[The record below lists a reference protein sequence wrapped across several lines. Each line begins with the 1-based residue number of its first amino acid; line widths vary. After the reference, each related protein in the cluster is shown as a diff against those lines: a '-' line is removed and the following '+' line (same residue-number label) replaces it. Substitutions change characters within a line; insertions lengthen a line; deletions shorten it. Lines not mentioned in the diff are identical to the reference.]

1 VLMDVQMPQIGGL
14 EATRLWRERE
24 QELGL
29 KRLPIIAMTAH
40 AMRGDRERCIQ
51 AGMDG
56 YVSKPFQQATLQQ
69 EIEQVLG
76 SARQELMQD
85 ELEPSPVV
93 ETQFNRERALVMLQN
108 DALLLQRVAKVFL
121 QAAPGVCA
129 RLQQAAERQQADLLH
144 RAVHEVKGMAY
155 NLGAELLAQ
164 IAADMEKLA
173 RENRFAEAML
183 YYDRLLEQFDA
194 VTRVM
199 QEVATDPSV
208 PSAS

>member
-1 VLMDVQMPQIGGL
+1 
-14 EATRLWRERE
+14 
-24 QELGL
+24 
-29 KRLPIIAMTAH
+29 
-40 AMRGDRERCIQ
+40 
-51 AGMDG
+51 
-56 YVSKPFQQATLQQ
+56 
-69 EIEQVLG
+69 
-76 SARQELMQD
+76 
-85 ELEPSPVV
+85 
-93 ETQFNRERALVMLQN
+93 
-108 DALLLQRVAKVFL
+108 
-121 QAAPGVCA
+121 VCA